1 MEVQY
6 IDALITIF
14 QSILFIYIVNYCL
27 EEDKIVKIK
36 ELILSVI
43 LLSVDGFY
51 ITYLLGNL
59 SICIFITHAL
69 GILIIY
75 FTFRKNV
82 LNPIIAYSLIYSIVI
97 IWVSTFGN
105 ILYVMLDVNSLEDHI
120 ANIYITLVYLSQ
132 ILLFILCFLFK
143 SKIKQ
148 IYKLLLDESNSV
160 KYIIIISF
168 FPDFLISL
176 YNISYDI
183 EPVLSRNIIVIA
195 LIGFIIFNIIDFRKI
210 KKDSDEIYKLN
221 GILTSKNIE
230 LKNIKDNY
238 NLNILSLYELCDM
251 NMYQDASNLLKR
263 IINTYQNSGNVY
275 EKDAEG
281 SSLLSLA
288 TKHVIRDDIKVI
300 VSDNANFRLTTMKEM
315 DLYRIIINIVNN
327 AVKAMKN
334 KGTII
339 AESYEDLNN
348 IVINIANDGE
358 KIPDNIINKIFDSGF
373 TTKNNNNKNHGY
385 GLSIVRELI
394 EKNNGR
400 IKVESNEYMT
410 KFTIVLPI
418 NVAA

>member
-1 MEVQY
+1 MHY
-6 IDALITIF
+6 IDGLITVF
-14 QSILFIYIVNYCL
+14 QSILFTYIVNYCL
-27 EEDKIVKIK
+27 EKDRIVDSKK
-36 ELILSVI
+36 LVLCTT
-43 LLSVDGFY
+43 LLSIDGFIIPY
-51 ITYLLGNL
+51 IWGNL
-59 SICIFITHAL
+59 SIYTFITHAL
-69 GILIIY
+69 GIVIIY
-75 FTFRKNV
+75 SIFKKKILKSIV
-82 LNPIIAYSLIYSIVI
+82 AYNLIYLIVI
-97 IWVSTFGN
+97 IWIYIFSNLLYG
-105 ILYVMLDVNSLEDHI
+105 ILGFNSLDGDIEKL
-120 ANIYITLVYLSQ
+120 YITLLYVSQ
-132 ILLFILCFLFK
+132 ILLCILCFLFR
-143 SKIKQ
+143 SKIRQ
-148 IYKLLLDESNSV
+148 IYKLLLDESSSV
-160 KYIIIISF
+160 QYIIIISF

-176 YNISYDI
+176 YYISYNI
-183 EPVLSRNIIVIA
+183 EPALSRNIIVIA
-195 LIGFIIFNIIDFRKI
+195 LIAFIIFNIIDFRKT
-210 KKDSDEIYKLN
+210 KKNSDEIHKLN
-221 GILTSKNIE
+221 RILTSKNIE

-394 EKNNGR
+394 EKHNGR

>member
-1 MEVQY
+1 MEVHY
-6 IDALITIF
+6 IDALVTVF

-27 EEDKIVKIK
+27 EK
-36 ELILSVI
+36 EKLEENKKLILCI
-43 LLSVDGFY
+43 LLLSLNGFFVTY
-51 ITYLLGNL
+51 ILGNL
-59 SICIFITHAL
+59 SICAFITHAL
-69 GILIIY
+69 SILIIC
-75 FTFRKNV
+75 FAFRKNV
-82 LNPIIAYSLIYSIVI
+82 LNSIMSYSLIYSIVI
-97 IWVSTFGN
+97 IWISVFSNVLYG
-105 ILYVMLDVNSLEDHI
+105 ILDNFIVYDINTLS
-120 ANIYITLVYLSQ
+120 ITLVYISQ
-132 ILLFILCFLFK
+132 IFLFALCFLFR
-143 SKIKQ
+143 SKIRQ

-160 KYIIIISF
+160 QYIIIISF

-195 LIGFIIFNIIDFRKI
+195 LIAFIIFNIIDFRKI
-210 KKDSDEIYKLN
+210 KKNSDEIYKLN

-300 VSDNANFRLTTMKEM
+300 VSDNADFRLTTMKEM

-394 EKNNGR
+394 EKHNGR

>member
-1 MEVQY
+1 MELQY

-14 QSILFIYIVNYCL
+14 QSILFTCIVNYCL
-27 EEDKIVKIK
+27 EDDKIKDNK
-36 ELILSVI
+36 KLILCI
-43 LLSVDGFY
+43 MLLSVDGFS
-51 ITYLLGNL
+51 ITYLFGNSSVCIFATHGL
-59 SICIFITHAL
+59 SILIVYFIFGKRML
-69 GILIIY
+69 
-75 FTFRKNV
+75 K
-82 LNPIIAYSLIYSIVI
+82 PIVAYSLIYSIVV
-97 IWVSTFGN
+97 IWIAVFSN
-105 ILYVMLDVNSLEDHI
+105 ISYLILNNFLIHDIDILN
-120 ANIYITLVYLSQ
+120 ITLVYISQ
-132 ILLFILCFLFK
+132 IFLFVLCFLFR
-143 SKIKQ
+143 SKIRQ

-160 KYIIIISF
+160 QYIIIISF

-176 YNISYDI
+176 YNISDNI
-183 EPVLSRNIIVIA
+183 EPILSRNIILIA
-195 LIGFIIFNIIDFRKI
+195 LIAFIIFNIIDFRKT
-210 KKDSDEIYKLN
+210 KKNSDEIHKLN
-221 GILTSKNIE
+221 RILTSKNIE

-251 NMYQDASNLLKR
+251 NMYKDASNLLKR

-394 EKNNGR
+394 EKHNGR

>member
-1 MEVQY
+1 MQY
-6 IDALITIF
+6 IDALITTF
-14 QSILFIYIVNYCL
+14 QSIVFTYIVSYCL
-27 EEDKIVKIK
+27 ENDNLEDNKKI
-36 ELILSVI
+36 ILCI
-43 LLSVDGFY
+43 LLMSINGFF
-51 ITYLLGNL
+51 ITYLFGN
-59 SICIFITHAL
+59 SSTCIFVTHGL

-75 FTFRKNV
+75 LIFRNNTVKSIV
-82 LNPIIAYSLIYSIVI
+82 AYSLIYSIVV
-97 IWVSTFGN
+97 IWIAVFGN
-105 ILYVMLDVNSLEDHI
+105 ISYIILNNFLIHDIDMLN
-120 ANIYITLVYLSQ
+120 ITLVYISQ
-132 ILLFILCFLFK
+132 IFLFVLCFLFR
-143 SKIKQ
+143 SKIRQ

-160 KYIIIISF
+160 QYIIIISF

-195 LIGFIIFNIIDFRKI
+195 LIAFIIFNIIDFRKT
-210 KKDSDEIYKLN
+210 KKNSDEIHKLN
-221 GILTSKNIE
+221 RILTSKNIE

-238 NLNILSLYELCDM
+238 NINILSLYELCDM

-275 EKDAEG
+275 EKDAEA

-394 EKNNGR
+394 EKHNGK
-400 IKVESNEYMT
+400 IKVESNEHMT

>member
-1 MEVQY
+1 MELQY

-14 QSILFIYIVNYCL
+14 QSILFVYIVNYCL
-27 EEDKIVKIK
+27 EK
-36 ELILSVI
+36 EKLEENKKLILCI
-43 LLSVDGFY
+43 LLLSLNGFF
-51 ITYLLGNL
+51 ITYLFGNL

-69 GILIIY
+69 SILIIC
-75 FTFRKNV
+75 FAFRKNV
-82 LNPIIAYSLIYSIVI
+82 LNSIMSYSLIYSIVI
-97 IWVSTFGN
+97 IWISMFSNVLYG
-105 ILYVMLDVNSLEDHI
+105 ILDNFLIHDIDMLN
-120 ANIYITLVYLSQ
+120 ITLVYISQ
-132 ILLFILCFLFK
+132 IFLFVLCFLFR
-143 SKIKQ
+143 SKIRQ

-160 KYIIIISF
+160 QYIIIISF

-195 LIGFIIFNIIDFRKI
+195 LIAFIIFNIIDFRKI
-210 KKDSDEIYKLN
+210 KKNSDEIYKLN

-394 EKNNGR
+394 EKHNGR

>member
-1 MEVQY
+1 MQY

-14 QSILFIYIVNYCL
+14 QSILFTYIVNYCL

-36 ELILSVI
+36 KLILSVI
-43 LLSVDGFY
+43 LLSVDGFS

-120 ANIYITLVYLSQ
+120 ENIYIILVYLSQ
-132 ILLFILCFLFK
+132 ILLFTLCFLFK
-143 SKIKQ
+143 NKIKQ
-148 IYKLLLDESNSV
+148 IYKILLDESNSV

-168 FPDFLISL
+168 FPDFLMSL

-195 LIGFIIFNIIDFRKI
+195 LIAFIIFNIIDFRKT
-210 KKDSDEIYKLN
+210 KKNSDEIYKLN

-251 NMYQDASNLLKR
+251 NMYRDASNLLKR

-275 EKDAEG
+275 EKDVEG

-334 KGTII
+334 KGIII

-394 EKNNGR
+394 EKHNGR

-410 KFTIVLPI
+410 KFTIVLPVKTAI
-418 NVAA
+418 